1 VTTHGHPSRGG
12 AAAQPRICCARGEI
26 QACALTFRPGLH
38 FYLVTPLL
46 RLYNPSLVSAQALEQ
61 TLREIG
67 RAGTLVKD
75 RGYRQIWRFEHEGR
89 GYYVKFYPRAGSL
102 IARMKTKLRGSPAMR
117 EFLRLQWLQKAG
129 VPAPHAVAVLMGFR
143 INDVLGDAV
152 VLDAIEPNVTL
163 DHYLNDLHLRG
174 ERAPNHYELSA
185 KVRELVYALGKAKLG
200 HSDLHL
206 GNLLLQDGKLSLL
219 DGHAVRRGGLRQRD
233 VMQLGHSA
241 ARYAT
246 TGDLARGWQR
256 LGIGPMP
263 DRNPLSPRIWRKF
276 LARAGRGGNRYFG
289 RIESE
294 GWSGVFFRQYKYPYR
309 WSAASRMEIDERD
322 WQRDWPDLLRRMEGD
337 GLEIKKRSKSGDV
350 LAAEVV
356 LAGKPLS
363 VIVKRPKKRYWYRYL
378 NEIGR
383 GGRARRAWNKAWNL
397 VVRNIPTA
405 WPLLLMEKRKFGYL
419 TDAVIV
425 CERVPGKDLAVAN
438 LDAMEAGARDMMFRR
453 TGRILRRIEKLGFSH
468 FDAKAS
474 NWIVYDDEKTGPQP
488 ILVDVDGIRRRQWIA
503 LGIQRL
509 LRSMKEHRQYTPADS
524 LALCQGYAPKARL
537 VQEE

>member
-1 VTTHGHPSRGG
+1 MTSTRSSSPCH
-12 AAAQPRICCARGEI
+12 
-26 QACALTFRPGLH
+26 
-38 FYLVTPLL
+38 LVTSHL
-46 RLYNPSLVSAQALEQ
+46 RLYNPSPVSAQALEQ

-67 RAGTLVKD
+67 RVGTLVKD
-75 RGYRQIWRFEHEGR
+75 RGYRQIWRFEHAGR
-89 GYYVKFYPRAGSL
+89 GYYVKFYPRPASL
-102 IARMKTKLRGSPAMR
+102 LARVKAKVRGSPAMR
-117 EFLRLQWLQKAG
+117 EFLRLQWLQRAG
-129 VPAPHAVAVLMGFR
+129 VPAPRAVAVLMGFR

-152 VLDAIEPNVTL
+152 VLDAIEPAVTL
-163 DHYLNDLHLRG
+163 DRYLNERHLAG
-174 ERAPNHYELSA
+174 ERAPDHYELST

-206 GNLLLQDGKLSLL
+206 GNLLLQEGKLFLL

-241 ARYAT
+241 HRYAT

-263 DRNPLSPRIWRKF
+263 ERNPLSPRIWRKF
-276 LARAGRGGNRYFG
+276 LARARRGGNRYFG

-294 GWSGVFFRQYKYPYR
+294 GWSGVFFRQYKYPHR

-322 WQRDWPDLLRRMEGD
+322 WLREWPDLLRRLEGD

-350 LAAEVV
+350 LAADVV
-356 LAGKPLS
+356 LAGRPVS

-405 WPLLLMEKRKFGYL
+405 WPLLLMEKRKFGYV

-425 CERVPGKDLAVAN
+425 CERVPRKDLAVAN
-438 LDAMEAGARDMMFRR
+438 LDAMEAEARDMLFRR

-524 LALCQGYAPKARL
+524 LALCQGYAPRARL
-537 VQEE
+537 VQEESQTS